1 MVFGEAMGQS
11 TSKNETVDAVVVAG
25 EMTGLAAADG
35 LASRGLSVE
44 LVEAAPD
51 VGGLTRSIVVG
62 GEEIEAYYHH
72 AFPQDRE
79 LRHLI
84 AKLKLPDQI
93 EWRQASTA
101 VLDGGRVY
109 PFDSVL
115 DLLRF
120 SPLSVTARIRLG
132 LGSAAALVLAR
143 GRGLDERR
151 VGEAGPRW
159 FGARGY
165 DVLWRPLLE
174 ASLGHTRRT
183 SLSPGLSVEWLS
195 GRMPEGVARAIG
207 SGTCVADSARSP
219 GGTRR
224 RSPGRAFGCR
234 AARRPTRWFGREIVG
249 ACGSAVVVPRK
260 IAE

>member
-11 TSKNETVDAVVVAG
+11 TSKNETVDAGVVG
-25 EMTGLAAADG
+25 GGMTGLASAGG

-44 LVEAAPD
+44 LVEDAPD

-79 LRHLI
+79 LRDLI

-120 SPLSVTARIRLG
+120 SPLPLRARIRLG
-132 LGSAAALVLAR
+132 LGSAVALVR
-143 GRGLDERR
+143 GRGRRLERMR
-151 VGEAGPRW
+151 VGGAGPRW
-159 FGARGY
+159 FGTRGY
-165 DVLWRPLLE
+165 AVLWRPLLE
-174 ASLGHTRRT
+174 GKFGPFAHD
-183 SLSPGLSVEWLS
+183 
-195 GRMPEGVARAIG
+195 VA
-207 SGTCVADSARSP
+207 
-219 GGTRR
+219 
-224 RSPGRAFGCR
+224 
-234 AARRPTRWFGREIVG
+234 
-249 ACGSAVVVPRK
+249 
-260 IAE
+260 